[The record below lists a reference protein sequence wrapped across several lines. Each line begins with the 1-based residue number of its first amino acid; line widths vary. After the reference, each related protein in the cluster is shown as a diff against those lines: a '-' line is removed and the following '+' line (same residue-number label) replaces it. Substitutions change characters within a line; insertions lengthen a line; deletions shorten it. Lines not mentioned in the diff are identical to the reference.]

1 MLLRKL
7 TAALLP
13 LLLCVVFCAALRLLD
28 GWLGAG
34 GFWVF
39 ALKGVLLGGLLAL
52 VLPIAGVR
60 AHTNGLTPW
69 LFTGAGVLLAV
80 LLYQYMETIGTL
92 HSAFLSRRIEEYL
105 TSKRSVFAGYAKFFF
120 IIIFYIEKTYTK
132 PAVSDF
138 SARNKI
144 FD

>member
-92 HSAFLSRRIEEYL
+92 HSAFLSSLLTVNGQVVLVESAFMGYLMAAGAIYRR
-105 TSKRSVFAGYAKFFF
+105 
-120 IIIFYIEKTYTK
+120 
-132 PAVSDF
+132 
-138 SARNKI
+138 
-144 FD
+144 

>member
-52 VLPIAGVR
+52 VLPIAGVS

-69 LFTGAGVLLAV
+69 LFTGAGILLAV

-92 HSAFLSRRIEEYL
+92 HSAFLSSLLTVNGQVVLVESAFMGYL
-105 TSKRSVFAGYAKFFF
+105 T
-120 IIIFYIEKTYTK
+120 
-132 PAVSDF
+132 AVG
-138 SARNKI
+138 AIYRR
-144 FD
+144 

>member
-92 HSAFLSRRIEEYL
+92 HSAFLSSLLTVTGQVGLVESAFMGYL
-105 TSKRSVFAGYAKFFF
+105 TAAGAIY
-120 IIIFYIEKTYTK
+120 
-132 PAVSDF
+132 
-138 SARNKI
+138 RR
-144 FD
+144 

>member
-34 GFWVF
+34 GFWAF

-69 LFTGAGVLLAV
+69 LFTGAGILLAF

-92 HSAFLSRRIEEYL
+92 HSAFLSSLLTVNGQVILVESAFMGYL
-105 TSKRSVFAGYAKFFF
+105 TAAGAIY
-120 IIIFYIEKTYTK
+120 
-132 PAVSDF
+132 
-138 SARNKI
+138 RR
-144 FD
+144 

>member
-69 LFTGAGVLLAV
+69 LFTGAGILLAV

-92 HSAFLSRRIEEYL
+92 HSAFLSSLLTVNGQVVLVESAFMGYL
-105 TSKRSVFAGYAKFFF
+105 T
-120 IIIFYIEKTYTK
+120 
-132 PAVSDF
+132 AVG
-138 SARNKI
+138 AIYRR
-144 FD
+144 

>member
-34 GFWVF
+34 GFWAF

-69 LFTGAGVLLAV
+69 LFTGAGILLAV

-92 HSAFLSRRIEEYL
+92 HSAFLSSLLTVNGQVVLVESAFMGYL
-105 TSKRSVFAGYAKFFF
+105 T
-120 IIIFYIEKTYTK
+120 
-132 PAVSDF
+132 AVG
-138 SARNKI
+138 AIYRR
-144 FD
+144 